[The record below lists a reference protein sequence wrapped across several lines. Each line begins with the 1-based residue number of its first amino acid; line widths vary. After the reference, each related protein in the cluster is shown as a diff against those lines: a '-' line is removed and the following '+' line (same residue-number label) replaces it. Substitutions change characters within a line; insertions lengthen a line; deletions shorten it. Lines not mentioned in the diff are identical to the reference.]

1 MPNMRYLNPQQKELI
16 MAERDRLRDE
26 RNARN
31 AAIAAE
37 LRKKAPIRLKTKSEL
52 RSVGNTIQIRPVKR
66 WY

>member
-52 RSVGNTIQIRPVKR
+52 MSVGNTIQIRPVKR